1 MLNESKRAI
10 MIDLRDYD
18 PRHFVGFTIWSTVA
32 RSAVSCWKTKTSQS
46 DQRRM
51 IYSLRA
57 RPGDGF
63 LLKFRRR

>member
-1 MLNESKRAI
+1 M
-10 MIDLRDYD
+10 MDLRGYD
-18 PRHFVGFTIWSTVA
+18 PRHSVGFTIWSAMA

-57 RPGDGF
+57 RLGDGF
-63 LLKFRRR
+63 LLKFWRR